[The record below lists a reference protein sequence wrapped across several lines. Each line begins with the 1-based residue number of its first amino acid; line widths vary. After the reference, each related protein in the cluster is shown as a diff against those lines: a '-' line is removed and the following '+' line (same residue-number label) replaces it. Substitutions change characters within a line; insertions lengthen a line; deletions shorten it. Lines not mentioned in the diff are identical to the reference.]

1 MCTGILATIMFV
13 SSLKIFEESEAVY
26 LRTENAITK
35 RKKTKRPNS
44 TDHLFWLTQTP
55 LKSEVNANAQE
66 GQADPSP
73 PAVTL
78 IKN

>member
-1 MCTGILATIMFV
+1 
-13 SSLKIFEESEAVY
+13 

>member
-1 MCTGILATIMFV
+1 
-13 SSLKIFEESEAVY
+13 

-35 RKKTKRPNS
+35 RKKTKRPNY

-66 GQADPSP
+66 G
-73 PAVTL
+73 
-78 IKN
+78 